1 MKLKRHRAMWDRLRI
16 ASVFK
21 LPVALVN
28 ERLGKTIVHDT
39 RAGMA
44 VPKIACQ
51 SLPASVS

>member
-1 MKLKRHRAMWDRLRI
+1 MWDGLRI
-16 ASVFK
+16 AAVFK